1 MGNHAFVHLELTTDE
16 PNSAREF
23 YGELFAWSFEEMDM
37 GEGGSYFMVKPGDG
51 PDGGITGKQ
60 MPEQPTA
67 WMPYVQVEDI
77 GATITKS
84 ESLGGRTVMPE
95 TPIPGM
101 GTLAVLRDPTGATLG
116 IWRPA

>member
-1 MGNHAFVHLELTTDE
+1 MGNHEFVHLELTTDE

-23 YGELFAWSFEEMDM
+23 YSKLFSWDFEEIDM
-37 GEGGSYFMVKPGDG
+37 GEAGSYFMVRPTDG
-51 PDGGITGKQ
+51 PEGGITGKQ

-84 ESLGGRTVMPE
+84 EGLGGQTIMPE

-101 GTLAVLRDPTGATLG
+101 GTFAVLRDPTGATLG
-116 IWRPA
+116 IWRPV